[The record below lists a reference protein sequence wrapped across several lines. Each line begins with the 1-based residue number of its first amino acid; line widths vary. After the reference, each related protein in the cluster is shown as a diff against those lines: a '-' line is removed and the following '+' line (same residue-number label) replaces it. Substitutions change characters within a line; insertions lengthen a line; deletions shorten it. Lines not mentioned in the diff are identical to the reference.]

1 MGPQHSI
8 TSAAAALAVWKPKAR
23 RVMRRMFAFRPS
35 TRPLLSPRRM
45 AARIPSRW
53 SRMVRP
59 SLTNTGRRERCAQ
72 PHHPRTP
79 RRDPRRHPPGTQ
91 QRPRGGTKRDHS
103 PHHSSR
109 FRFPHRQGC
118 SGAGDAV
125 LRPHHL
131 AAASREVT
139 TSATHTFFNG
149 PGFADPDGSEDERA
163 VAALDEPQGDQ
174 LAPQR
179 PVVADRRVAV
189 PRLQCHGLVEPG
201 GRGAPRP
208 PGSTRPV
215 DLVGEDEL
223 EERGVAELA
232 RPGER
237 EPLWQGVEGLAELEP
252 AQQLA
257 QLWRHRRGRRGG
269 RGRHPATSWASPRS
283 TANSSASRANRPA
296 KTVTSGRGG
305 STDAEDLPAERTAYA

>member
-23 RVMRRMFAFRPS
+23 RVMRRMVAFRPS

-149 PGFADPDGSEDERA
+149 PTFLLPDVSGAEARWRLSADGCAS
-163 VAALDEPQGDQ
+163 V
-174 LAPQR
+174 
-179 PVVADRRVAV
+179 
-189 PRLQCHGLVEPG
+189 
-201 GRGAPRP
+201 
-208 PGSTRPV
+208 
-215 DLVGEDEL
+215 VGEDADVHTIVVDSPFDLVSVEGWAVYERPAPLPRVHLATKVHSLDSDSVL
-223 EERGVAELA
+223 EALASDAGTDVVYVSGAEGRERYGGGTAELMRDESDEA
-232 RPGER
+232 SVRVHSVG
-237 EPLWQGVEGLAELEP
+237 EGLLVFRDVA
-252 AQQLA
+252 ASG
-257 QLWRHRRGRRGG
+257 WI
-269 RGRHPATSWASPRS
+269 ATGDGTPTEMLRADHAFRAAPVPSGWS
-283 TANSSASRANRPA
+283 T
-296 KTVTSGRGG
+296 
-305 STDAEDLPAERTAYA
+305 